1 MKKKYFSL
9 LAYILFLT
17 VVSIN
22 PVQAEPADIVL
33 YSFDP
38 QDDYDCF
45 MEYSCYAGEDM
56 SYIAEELSNLK
67 VNACTKNPFSASPDT
82 VYYLQADWSIEGQA
96 QTDTEYDNIHFTLS
110 STPGRYEI
118 TGKVIIPRGFRLAED
133 LQPPTVRLYINVLAE
148 EEKKEITNLN
158 ISSNLTEIL
167 HPEIVYKDNEN
178 YMDDLSSSFYSD
190 WIGTTS
196 DLSQFAL
203 LDINW
208 DFSSVD
214 ISHEGTYEARLTLS
228 INEEFEN
235 RFYIADENA
244 CYTKT
249 IYVSDAESWN
259 FYVTII
265 SPEFFS
271 AELSRTPAVWYDLEV
286 YCLQSEKP
294 LDKNA
299 VRYSEFSLC
308 DTPEFIRLTPGYI
321 SFKRSQ
327 LDLNTY
333 YYFFFKAEGEY
344 SNVICILDNGTNQV
358 FSTMEGNRDGGD
370 SAERPD
376 TPEINQPVPDPPDT
390 ENLPQSQPDTDIP
403 PQSQP
408 DTDGTPQPQ
417 PDTDTPPQPQPDT
430 GTPPQPDTDIPIP
443 DRQTDTSGSEDG
455 TEPDDSSSNGS
466 KVQPVKDK
474 RAPAD
479 RMAESKS
486 TQQNTSSDSPSEKA
500 GKGITGISGTRLSY
514 LYQEY
519 GDYIPFSAQ
528 NITVKIPSSFLK
540 GLDMKDSDI
549 LTVDIQKSDDLSFRL
564 RILVNSREVFPHT
577 DMKVTVRIGSSQ
589 MPDTLF
595 FEGKETDIEI
605 TEVNGYA
612 SFEIQTSGFYE
623 LKYQDDPSLKCP
635 KKRKAVPAVILLVS
649 AIVILSVYF
658 LHSKRKQVKNR
669 I

>member
-1 MKKKYFSL
+1 M
-9 LAYILFLT
+9 FLT
-17 VVSIN
+17 VVFIN

-56 SYIAEELSNLK
+56 SYITEELSNLK

-133 LQPPTVRLYINVLAE
+133 LQPPTVRVYINVLAE

-403 PQSQP
+403 LSHSRIR
-408 DTDGTPQPQ
+408 THSSATAGY
-417 PDTDTPPQPQPDT
+417 
-430 GTPPQPDTDIPIP
+430 
-443 DRQTDTSGSEDG
+443 RH
-455 TEPDDSSSNGS
+455 SSSATAGYGHS
-466 KVQPVKDK
+466 STAGYGHSHSGQ
-474 RAPAD
+474 AD
-479 RMAESKS
+479 RC
-486 TQQNTSSDSPSEKA
+486 QRQ
-500 GKGITGISGTRLSY
+500 
-514 LYQEY
+514 
-519 GDYIPFSAQ
+519 
-528 NITVKIPSSFLK
+528 
-540 GLDMKDSDI
+540 
-549 LTVDIQKSDDLSFRL
+549 
-564 RILVNSREVFPHT
+564 
-577 DMKVTVRIGSSQ
+577 
-589 MPDTLF
+589 
-595 FEGKETDIEI
+595 
-605 TEVNGYA
+605 
-612 SFEIQTSGFYE
+612 
-623 LKYQDDPSLKCP
+623 
-635 KKRKAVPAVILLVS
+635 
-649 AIVILSVYF
+649 
-658 LHSKRKQVKNR
+658 
-669 I
+669 